1 MKNSFY
7 ALIARMRNITRWGL
21 MRNSFVENV
30 QEHSHMVA
38 VLAHA
43 LAVIRRDIFK
53 GGEAECPDPNFVA
66 AAALFHD
73 SSEIFTGDLP
83 SPIKYLNPEIM
94 TAYKDVESKASQ
106 KLLQM
111 LPEEMRSAYAPLL
124 SEENQAV
131 HSLIKAADKLSA
143 YIKCVEEEKA
153 GNKEFSSAKVQ
164 LEKNLLN
171 TGLPEVD
178 YFLRS
183 FMPSFSLSLDDISL
197 SDE

>member
-43 LAVIRRDIFK
+43 LAVIRRDVL
-53 GGEAECPDPNFVA
+53 GAGASNSPDPCFVA
-66 AAALFHD
+66 TAALYHD

-94 TAYKDVESKASQ
+94 AAYKDVESKASQ

-111 LPEEMRSAYAPLL
+111 LPEEMRPAYCPLL
-124 SEENQAV
+124 SEEDDEV

-143 YIKCVEEEKA
+143 YIKCIEEEKA
-153 GNKEFSSAKVQ
+153 GNREFSSAKEQ
-164 LEKNLLN
+164 LERNLLAMEM
-171 TGLPEVD
+171 PEVT
-178 YFLRS
+178 YFLDN
-183 FMPSFSLSLDDISL
+183 FIPSFGLSLDDISL
-197 SDE
+197 D